1 MNANKTSNLIQFFS
15 LLFAFLFLSGL
26 CWVIYQIWLSFQ
38 NLDKQVST
46 SLVAGSVTILTATLT
61 VVLGKYY
68 ERKKEI
74 ESHYRA
80 KKTEIYDEFLL
91 EVFKLFKKNSVGE
104 KLEDNNL
111 VEFMMEWQRKMILW
125 GGQSVFVKYL
135 EWMTNISSSP
145 PSIRSMYLMEEFF
158 IEIRKDLGQN
168 SSSIP
173 RGSIIRL
180 MLKEPELFFELEKL
194 NPNATLDDLATLEKE
209 HKTNKA

>member
-1 MNANKTSNLIQFFS
+1 MSGNKPNNLIQFFS
-15 LLFAFLFLSGL
+15 LIFAFIFLSLL
-26 CWVIYQIWLSFQ
+26 CWIIYQVWLTFQ

-91 EVFKLFKKNSVGE
+91 EVFKLFKKNNGGE

-111 VEFMMEWQRKMILW
+111 VDFMMEWQRKMILW
-125 GGQSVFVKYL
+125 GGQSVFIKYL

-158 IEIRKDLGQN
+158 IEIRKDLGHN

-180 MLKEPELFFELEKL
+180 MLKEPELFFELEKS
-194 NPNATLDDLATLEKE
+194 NPNATLDELAALEEEIK
-209 HKTNKA
+209 NKS